1 MKHFNFFR
9 LFLVLWMLLCNV
21 FVFADDLITEQV
33 VVNVEEPGTLP
44 DKISD
49 ADKDRITDLKI
60 IGELNGTDVRFVRE
74 MAGADFYNKKTAG
87 NLCRLDMTE
96 ATFGEGG
103 EAYCHSEYGSSVS
116 LGSWPSSSQ
125 CDYFLSHCSK
135 IEYVKLGDGI
145 TKIGNHAFEE
155 CSNLTDVELSSKV
168 EAIGSEA
175 FYYCSSLQK
184 IVIPKSVK
192 TIEFRTFMGCKNLKK
207 VELPDEL
214 NEISS
219 QAFND
224 CSKLDY
230 IKFPKKV
237 ASISKDAFKD
247 CNALSNIDIP
257 SLESWMNISQ
267 DSHWCTAVHLLL
279 NGEEITNLVIPN
291 SVKVIKD
298 NAFYNC
304 GYIKT
309 VIFPK
314 TVEKINNWAFHGC
327 ASLTSVDLND
337 EINEL
342 GWGAFYNCTSLENV
356 KFPARLKTI
365 GGIAFAYCS
374 SLKKAVLPNE
384 IEKLDM
390 GAFANCSSLY
400 YVSIPESVNAIG
412 NGVFSC
418 CEKLKALSCF
428 WGKPIAISL
437 AVFQDT
443 YDEKFDFNNCT
454 LYVPQGSYEAYRT
467 ADVWKDFGTIKTIGS
482 ENPQEPKDPE
492 PCSIPTITY
501 TSGNLSFES
510 STLGAEYHYTI
521 KDADVA
527 TDKYNTDGQ
536 VQLNGKLDISV
547 YATADGYKA
556 SDKAMATLYWLN
568 AEGGDDTNNINLVK
582 TRGVMVTT
590 DSDITISGLND
601 GEVVTF
607 YSVNGVNL
615 GSAKAVQ
622 GVLHFAKPNE
632 SIVIA
637 KIKGNDLKIAIK

>member
-1 MKHFNFFR
+1 M
-9 LFLVLWMLLCNV
+9 
-21 FVFADDLITEQV
+21 
-33 VVNVEEPGTLP
+33 
-44 DKISD
+44 
-49 ADKDRITDLKI
+49 
-60 IGELNGTDVRFVRE
+60 
-74 MAGADFYNKKTAG
+74 
-87 NLCRLDMTE
+87 CRLDMTE

-116 LGSWPSSSQ
+116 LGSWPSSLQ

-145 TKIGNHAFEE
+145 TKIGNNAFEE

-192 TIEFRTFMGCKNLKK
+192 TIEWRTFMGCKNLKK

-219 QAFND
+219 QAFSC

-230 IKFPKKV
+230 IKFPKSLT
-237 ASISKDAFKD
+237 SISEDAFED

-365 GGIAFAYCS
+365 GGVAFAYCP

-384 IEKLDM
+384 IEKLDQ

-412 NGVFSC
+412 NGVFSR

-556 SDKAMATLYWLN
+556 SDKAMATLYRLN

-590 DSDITISGLND
+590 DNDITISGLND

-607 YSVNGVNL
+607 YSVNGVNI
-615 GSAKAVQ
+615 GSVKAVQ

>member
-44 DKISD
+44 DKISN

-116 LGSWPSSSQ
+116 LGSWPSSLQ

-145 TKIGNHAFEE
+145 TKIGNNAFEE

-192 TIEFRTFMGCKNLKK
+192 TIEWRTFMGCKNLKK

-219 QAFND
+219 QAFSC

-230 IKFPKKV
+230 IKFPKSLT
-237 ASISKDAFKD
+237 SISEDAFED

-327 ASLTSVDLND
+327 ASLTSIDLND

-365 GGIAFAYCS
+365 GGVAFAYCP

-384 IEKLDM
+384 IEKLDQ

-412 NGVFSC
+412 NGVFSR

-492 PCSIPTITY
+492 PCSIPTFTY

-536 VQLNGKLDISV
+536 V
-547 YATADGYKA
+547 
-556 SDKAMATLYWLN
+556 
-568 AEGGDDTNNINLVK
+568 
-582 TRGVMVTT
+582 
-590 DSDITISGLND
+590 
-601 GEVVTF
+601 
-607 YSVNGVNL
+607 
-615 GSAKAVQ
+615 
-622 GVLHFAKPNE
+622 
-632 SIVIA
+632 
-637 KIKGNDLKIAIK
+637 

>member
-1 MKHFNFFR
+1 MKQFNFSR

-96 ATFGEGG
+96 ATFGVGG

-116 LGSWPSSSQ
+116 LGSWPSSMQ

-145 TKIGNHAFEE
+145 TKIGNHAFEK

-192 TIEFRTFMGCKNLKK
+192 TIEFRTFMGCENLKK

-219 QAFND
+219 QAFNY

-230 IKFPKKV
+230 IKFPTKL
-237 ASISKDAFKD
+237 ASISEDAFKN

-365 GGIAFAYCS
+365 GRIAFAYCS

-384 IEKLDM
+384 IEKLDQ

-412 NGVFSC
+412 RGVFSG
-418 CEKLKALSCF
+418 CENLKALSCF
-428 WGKPIAISL
+428 WAKPIAISL
-437 AVFQDT
+437 AVF
-443 YDEKFDFNNCT
+443 EEFDFNNCT
-454 LYVPQGSYEAYRT
+454 LYVPNGSYDAYRT
-467 ADVWKDFGTIKTIGS
+467 ADVWKDFGAIKTIDS
-482 ENPQEPKDPE
+482 EGPQEPKDPE
-492 PCSIPTITY
+492 PCSAPTISY

-521 KDADVA
+521 NDADVV

-556 SDKAMATLYWLN
+556 SDKATATLYWLN

-590 DSDITISGLND
+590 DNDITISGLND

-607 YSVNGVNL
+607 YSVGGVNL
-615 GSAKAVQ
+615 GRAEAVQ

-632 SIVIA
+632 NIVIA